1 MLRSCNGKN
10 VRFRGAVYDRWVFAQ
25 LVSFYEKRLVPM
37 GVVVESVFEDIG
49 SGDKEKTWVVQ
60 RGTSSLEVSV
70 SQAAGE
76 VSVTVSTDRAA
87 HHWNIT
93 PSRGQP
99 PPIAAHARYRCGSC
113 AVTGSP
119 PGGPGASF
127 GIFAR
132 FRASSARVTSFE
144 HVGSTT
150 SGRCR
155 LRAAARCGRH
165 E

>member
-99 PPIAAHARYRCGSC
+99 PAHSGACALPVRVVCGYRL
-113 AVTGSP
+113 A
-119 PGGPGASF
+119 
-127 GIFAR
+127 
-132 FRASSARVTSFE
+132 
-144 HVGSTT
+144 
-150 SGRCR
+150 SGRS
-155 LRAAARCGRH
+155 RCLFRYICQVPRIVREGD
-165 E
+165 EL